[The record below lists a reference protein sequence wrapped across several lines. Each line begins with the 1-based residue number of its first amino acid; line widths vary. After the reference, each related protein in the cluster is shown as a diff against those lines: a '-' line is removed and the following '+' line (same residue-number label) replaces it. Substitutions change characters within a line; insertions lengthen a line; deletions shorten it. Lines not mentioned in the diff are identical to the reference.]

1 MDTGYEDMMYRQ
13 VEKSLSNNINDK
25 LFVPIELAEKP
36 NYKEHVNKHIEDES
50 VNNAINEYKD
60 ERPRLSRAE
69 YILQAREAC
78 LRQMNTFN
86 TTSRLSDMYVVDE
99 KPGKSSYRSNKR
111 NEMDRLFYD
120 GSEAEDLPDEIA
132 SYKSLII
139 RTVCAVVIFISI
151 FIIDK
156 VKLDWGAFSYESIR
170 QYVTGNNQLK
180 VLEDILVSW
189 LK

>member
-13 VEKSLSNNINDK
+13 VEKSLSNDINDK

-78 LRQMNTFN
+78 LRQ
-86 TTSRLSDMYVVDE
+86 
-99 KPGKSSYRSNKR
+99 
-111 NEMDRLFYD
+111 
-120 GSEAEDLPDEIA
+120 
-132 SYKSLII
+132 
-139 RTVCAVVIFISI
+139 
-151 FIIDK
+151 
-156 VKLDWGAFSYESIR
+156 
-170 QYVTGNNQLK
+170 
-180 VLEDILVSW
+180 
-189 LK
+189 